1 MKSKVQLSLYCKIIT
16 CVVIVLLIVGVISS
30 WGEER
35 KFVFGAIVLVCL
47 VVAGLF
53 YFPRAIEASDTSL
66 VIHRVL
72 KSKAI
77 PYSDISSV
85 DSCIPSAGGLRL
97 CGSGGFM
104 GYWGYF
110 SDIIIGSYF
119 GYYGDMDQCILVRL
133 KKGKQ
138 YVISCCDSHKM
149 IDAINAKL

>member
-16 CVVIVLLIVGVISS
+16 CVAIVLLIVGVFSS
-30 WGEER
+30 WGVER
-35 KFVFGAIVLVCL
+35 KFVLGTIVLVCL
-47 VVAGLF
+47 VGAGLF
-53 YFPRAIEASDTSL
+53 YSPRSIEASDASL

-72 KSKAI
+72 KSKVI

-119 GYYGDMDQCILVRL
+119 GYYGDMDQCILVKL
-133 KKGKQ
+133 KNGKQ

-149 IDAINAKL
+149 IEAIEANL